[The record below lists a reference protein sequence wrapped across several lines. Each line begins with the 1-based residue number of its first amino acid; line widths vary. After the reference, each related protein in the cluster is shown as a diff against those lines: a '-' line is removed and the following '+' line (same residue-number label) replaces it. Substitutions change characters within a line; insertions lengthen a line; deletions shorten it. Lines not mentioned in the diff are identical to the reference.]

1 MPDTLVEHCFSH
13 KFKEGQLSQA
23 TNNKYDKKRIIK
35 QPITKNQKMNNQNK
49 KLSQATNKTITTN
62 NQKMNNQNKN
72 ISQAT
77 N

>member
-1 MPDTLVEHCFSH
+1 
-13 KFKEGQLSQA
+13 
-23 TNNKYDKKRIIK
+23 
-35 QPITKNQKMNNQNK
+35 MNNQNK

>member
-1 MPDTLVEHCFSH
+1 
-13 KFKEGQLSQA
+13 
-23 TNNKYDKKRIIK
+23 
-35 QPITKNQKMNNQNK
+35 MNNQK
-49 KLSQATNKTITTN
+49 KLSQATNKTIRTN